1 MIENDGMYKSRR
13 GKPEGKAALVD
24 SPGNETGPPF
34 PPRRRPFPA
43 WTGRPLRWKE
53 KATEFFVNKNIFKK
67 NQEFNRNLRNGL
79 RSANERRPGH
89 SFGVFIFFLFL
100 AAEERS
106 VFIGRRRF
114 PLRCTRNGSVLVEI
128 RMATMK
134 HGRSLE
140 YVIFATPTVQVKT
153 DKVKYR

>member
-67 NQEFNRNLRNGL
+67 TRNLTAIWGMDWGAQTNGV
-79 RSANERRPGH
+79 RVIHSAF
-89 SFGVFIFFLFL
+89 SFFFYFWPPRKGQFLLVGVVSRCGAPETARYWSKYEWPQWNTADLSNMLFL
-100 AAEERS
+100 RHQQS
-106 VFIGRRRF
+106 
-114 PLRCTRNGSVLVEI
+114 
-128 RMATMK
+128 K
-134 HGRSLE
+134 
-140 YVIFATPTVQVKT
+140 
-153 DKVKYR
+153 